1 MEKSI
6 LFVGAG
12 VGAII
17 LNLFGEWDML
27 ITFLLITVIL
37 DYFTGLIA
45 SGIEGKLSS
54 KFGVKG
60 IGRKVLI
67 FSLVTVAHLIDTI
80 LTNQHFIRNATIIF
94 YLCNEMISIIENV
107 GKAGVP
113 VPGFLKKA
121 VEILRKNRSE

>member
-1 MEKSI
+1 MEKSMLI
-6 LFVGAG
+6 VGSG
-12 VGAII
+12 LGAII
-17 LNLFGEWDML
+17 LNLFGEWNSLMT
-27 ITFLLITVIL
+27 ILLIAVTL
-37 DYFTGLIA
+37 DYFTGMIA

-54 KFGVKG
+54 KFGLRG

-107 GKAGVP
+107 GRAGVP
-113 VPGFLKKA
+113 VPEFLRKA
-121 VEILRKNRSE
+121 VEVLKKKSK

>member
-1 MEKSI
+1 MEKGM
-6 LFVGAG
+6 LFVGSG
-12 VGAII
+12 LGAII
-17 LNLFGEWDML
+17 LNLFGDWDML
-27 ITFLLITVIL
+27 ITFLLIVVVL
-37 DYFTGLIA
+37 DYITGMIA
-45 SGIEGKLSS
+45 GGIEGKLSS

-107 GKAGVP
+107 GRAGVP
-113 VPGFLKKA
+113 VPEFLRKA
-121 VEILRKNRSE
+121 VEVLKKKSK

>member
-1 MEKSI
+1 MEKSMLI
-6 LFVGAG
+6 VGSG
-12 VGAII
+12 LGAII
-17 LNLFGEWDML
+17 LNLFGEWNSL
-27 ITFLLITVIL
+27 LTILLIAVTL
-37 DYFTGLIA
+37 DYFTGMIA

-54 KFGVKG
+54 KFGLRG

-107 GKAGVP
+107 GRAGVP
-113 VPGFLKKA
+113 VPEFLRKA
-121 VEILRKNRSE
+121 VEVLKKKSK

>member
-1 MEKSI
+1 MEKSM
-6 LFVGAG
+6 LFVGSG
-12 VGAII
+12 LGALI
-17 LNLFGEWDML
+17 LNLFGDWDML
-27 ITFLLITVIL
+27 ITFLLITVTL
-37 DYFTGLIA
+37 DYFTGMIA

-54 KFGVKG
+54 KSGVKG

-107 GKAGVP
+107 GRAGVP
-113 VPGFLKKA
+113 VPEFLKKA
-121 VEILRKNRSE
+121 VEVLKKKSK

>member
-1 MEKSI
+1 MEKSM
-6 LFVGAG
+6 LFVGSG
-12 VGAII
+12 LGAII
-17 LNLFGEWDML
+17 LNLFGEWNSL
-27 ITFLLITVIL
+27 LTILLIAVTL
-37 DYFTGLIA
+37 DYVTGMIA

-54 KFGVKG
+54 KFGLRG

-107 GKAGVP
+107 GRAGVP
-113 VPGFLKKA
+113 VPEFLRKA
-121 VEILRKNRSE
+121 VEVLKKKSK

>member
-1 MEKSI
+1 MEKSL
-6 LFVGAG
+6 LFVGSGLSAL
-12 VGAII
+12 I

-27 ITFLLITVIL
+27 ITFLLIAVTL
-37 DYFTGLIA
+37 DYFTGMIA

-54 KFGVKG
+54 KSGIKG

-94 YLCNEMISIIENV
+94 YLCNELISIIENV
-107 GKAGVP
+107 GRAGVP
-113 VPGFLKKA
+113 VPEFLRKA
-121 VEILRKNRSE
+121 VEVLKKKSK